1 MSEPCDGC
9 HDEATHYLCDD
20 CINDDVN
27 MLQSQ
32 LRSADAKVEHLLIAL
47 KEVQK
52 ALRVSDPAAIR
63 EADDLIDQ
71 VLEEYKP

>member
-1 MSEPCDGC
+1 MSTPCDGC
-9 HDEATHYLCDD
+9 THRATHFLCDD
-20 CINDDVN
+20 CIEHDVN
-27 MLQSQ
+27 VLQSQ
-32 LRSADAKVEHLLIAL
+32 LRSADAKVAHLLIAL
-47 KEVQK
+47 QEVQK